1 MMLGAAFSLHSKEIA
16 REWTRHIVQQGRPTL
31 YNPSVVSEESTKQL
45 IQAAL
50 FYKLPLD
57 FVPALLGPRFVGFSP
72 A

>member
-1 MMLGAAFSLHSKEIA
+1 MMLGASFSLYSKEIA
-16 REWTRHIVQQGRPTL
+16 REWTRHIGQQGRPTL
-31 YNPSVVSEESTKQL
+31 YNPSVVTEESTEQL

-57 FVPALLGPRFVGFSP
+57 FVPALLVQCFVGFSP